1 MMTILALDH
10 VSYSY
15 PNGYKA
21 VENLNLQIQSGES
34 LAIIGQNGAGK
45 TTAVKLMNGLLKPNE
60 GEVRVEDWNTKKYS
74 TAKLSHKVGYI
85 FQNPDDQIFHNTVYR
100 EVEFGPKNI
109 RLSPEKVKENVEKAI
124 QLCGLKSFEDEN
136 PYNLPYS
143 IRKFVTIASVMAME
157 PNIIIFDEPTAGQD
171 LIGMVRLGDI
181 IRFLRDEGKTI
192 LTITHDMEFVV
203 RNFERVVVM
212 ANRQIVADDHV
223 RHIFWNQKI
232 LETSMLKQPYI
243 SRVANRL
250 EMGNKILSI
259 QEMIDQLKGK
269 RNLHSNQSS

>member
-1 MMTILALDH
+1 MTILNLDH

-15 PNGYKA
+15 PNGHKA
-21 VENLNLQIQSGES
+21 VENLNLTIQSGES

-45 TTAVKLMNGLLKPNE
+45 TTAVKLMNGLLKPTN
-60 GEVRVEDWNTKKYS
+60 GDVWVDGWNTNKYS

-85 FQNPDDQIFHNTVYR
+85 FQNPDDQIFHNSVYR

-109 RLSPEKVKENVEKAI
+109 GLSSEKVKHNVEKAI
-124 QLCGLKSFEDEN
+124 GICGIKLFEHEN

-171 LIGMVRLGDI
+171 LVGMVRLGNI
-181 IRFLRDEGKTI
+181 IRALREEGKTV

-203 RNFERVVVM
+203 NNFERVVVM
-212 ANRQIVADDHV
+212 ANRQMIADDHA
-223 RHIFWNQKI
+223 RTIFWKEET

-243 SRVANRL
+243 SRVANKL
-250 EMGNKILSI
+250 KIGNNILSI
-259 QEMIDQLKGK
+259 QEMIDQLKIEK
-269 RNLHSNQSS
+269 HS